1 MHLQKLSYEFS
12 VCQAEDLT
20 GIRFDDEFLFIGKT
34 DDELSVVCRT
44 ESVPENTIAREDG
57 WTAYRICGTLEF
69 SLVGI
74 LADISRTLADAGV
87 SIFAV
92 STYNTDYILVKK
104 ALQEKAEEA
113 LLNAGHQ
120 VTSQA
125 LP

>member
-12 VCQAEDLT
+12 VCQTEDLT

-34 DDELSVVCRT
+34 DSELSVVCRT
-44 ESVPENTIAREDG
+44 ESVPENTINREDG

-87 SIFAV
+87 GIFAV

-104 ALQEKAEEA
+104 ALQGKAEEA

-125 LP
+125 LL

>member
-1 MHLQKLSYEFS
+1 MHLEKLSCEFS
-12 VCQAEDLT
+12 VCQTEDLT

-44 ESVPENTIAREDG
+44 ESVPENTINREDG
-57 WTAYRICGTLEF
+57 WTAYRICGTLEL

-74 LADISRTLADAGV
+74 LADISSTLADAGV

-113 LLNAGHQ
+113 LRNAGHQ

-125 LP
+125 LL

>member
-1 MHLQKLSYEFS
+1 MHLEKLSCEFS

-20 GIRFDDEFLFIGKT
+20 SIRFDDEFLFIGKT

-44 ESVPENTIAREDG
+44 ESVPENTINREDG

-92 STYNTDYILVKK
+92 STYKTDYILVKK
-104 ALQEKAEEA
+104 AMQGKAEEA
-113 LLNAGHQ
+113 LLNAGHRI
-120 VTSQA
+120 TESG
-125 LP
+125 

>member
-1 MHLQKLSYEFS
+1 MHLEKLSCEFS
-12 VCQAEDLT
+12 VCQTEELA

-57 WTAYRICGTLEF
+57 WAAYRICGTLEF

-125 LP
+125 LL

>member
-12 VCQAEDLT
+12 VCQTEDLT
-20 GIRFDDEFLFIGKT
+20 GIQFDDEFLFIGKT
-34 DDELSVVCRT
+34 DSELSVVCRT
-44 ESVPENTIAREDG
+44 ESVLENTINREGG

-125 LP
+125 LL

>member
-1 MHLQKLSYEFS
+1 MHLEKLSCEFS
-12 VCQAEDLT
+12 VCQTEELA

-34 DDELSVVCRT
+34 DSELSVVCRT
-44 ESVPENTIAREDG
+44 ESVPENTINREDE

-104 ALQEKAEEA
+104 AMQGKAEEA
-113 LLNAGHQ
+113 LLNAGHRI
-120 VTSQA
+120 TESG
-125 LP
+125 